1 MPSVDPEFSREA
13 GLVLQS
19 PYFDTPSMAKM
30 QTTDFQEYLKAK
42 DQVESRKDFL
52 FKAVV
57 RCRSYKDLKGKAKE
71 LYDAAKATLEP
82 ADAEDKPHAPAK
94 ARS

>member
-19 PYFDTPSMAKM
+19 PYFAIPSMAKM
-30 QTTDFQEYLKAK
+30 QTTDIQEYLKALNQRRSK
-42 DQVESRKDFL
+42 KDFL

-57 RCRSYKDLKGKAKE
+57 RCRSYQDLKGKAKE
-71 LYDAAKATLEP
+71 LYDAAKATLLP
-82 ADAEDKPHAPAK
+82 ADPEEDIHATSQD
-94 ARS
+94 RS